1 MFATSTAPESLICF
15 DCGKFYK
22 AEEEFSAHL
31 ASCDVNVDG
40 DDDDEEEENEDEM
53 SDSDEGD
60 EDKRKQ
66 GSKKD
71 NISDVC
77 EFCSKSGSFIRDCP
91 IELSNVLSVMDKNKE
106 KECILCGLKK
116 NKLSKIK
123 KHVII
128 HFKSHT
134 HNCQECGLSFKNQ
147 QQFSN
152 HFPIVHDRESH
163 IAKFHS
169 DSGKTFPCPDC
180 DYVGRRAD
188 TTNKHIKRIHKEV
201 SKKQRKIYK
210 CQDCEFNTTVSE
222 ITLRKHGFSEHGKT
236 LCSKCN
242 NVFEDLETFTKHF
255 HTTKVA
261 CHDCG
266 ILILEKG
273 LERHIEVMHGE
284 TSTILESCT
293 ECGKKLKARSMGS
306 HIKKVHTNKFL
317 FPCPHCTK
325 YFPTK
330 QDLQRHISRVHE
342 AAQVVNCPWCGR
354 VTKDLER
361 HLHNNQCNV
370 PEHEKTKLPRISC
383 HSCSKTFVKNVSLK
397 RHIEIVH
404 EKKKTFRCSYCAYK
418 SSTGFNLRIHVKR
431 VHERRPLKEICPFC
445 YQPCIALE
453 WHIKTYHAEVAT
465 DLLRTSIDEATV
477 NNIINV
483 MDVEE
488 II

>member
-1 MFATSTAPESLICF
+1 MFVTSTAPESLICF

-22 AEEEFSAHL
+22 TEEEFSAHL
-31 ASCDVNVDG
+31 ASCDVNVDDG
-40 DDDDEEEENEDEM
+40 DEEEEEEEDKM
-53 SDSDEGD
+53 SDSGEEDE
-60 EDKRKQ
+60 EKRKQ
-66 GSKKD
+66 GSKKE
-71 NISDVC
+71 NSDVC
-77 EFCSKSGSFIRDCP
+77 EFC
-91 IELSNVLSVMDKNKE
+91 NKFF
-106 KECILCGLKK
+106 LNLK
-116 NKLSKIK
+116 
-123 KHVII
+123 
-128 HFKSHT
+128 
-134 HNCQECGLSFKNQ
+134 
-147 QQFSN
+147 
-152 HFPIVHDRESH
+152 SH
-163 IAKFHS
+163 IARNHS
-169 DSGKTFPCPDC
+169 GQTFPCPDC

-188 TTNKHIKRIHKEV
+188 TTERHIKRIHKEGV
-201 SKKQRKIYK
+201 KKPRKMYK

-222 ITLRKHGFSEHGKT
+222 IVLRKHGFSKHGKT

-242 NVFEDLETFTKHF
+242 NVFEDLETFTKHLS
-255 HTTKVA
+255 TTKVP

-266 ILILEKG
+266 ILILEKS
-273 LERHIEVMHGE
+273 LEIHKEAMHGE

-330 QDLQRHISRVHE
+330 QDLQRHVSRVHE

-383 HSCSKTFVKNVSLK
+383 HSCSKTFVKDVNLK
-397 RHIEIVH
+397 RHNKIVH
-404 EKKKTFRCSYCAYK
+404 EKKKPYRCSYCVYK
-418 SSTGFNLRIHVKR
+418 TSTGFNLRMHVKR
-431 VHERRPLKEICPFC
+431 IHERRPLKEICPFC

-483 MDVEE
+483 IDVED
-488 II
+488 IV